1 MMLWAAYIM
10 LIAPVLSFLMNG
22 LMNQKQK
29 TNDTDKVLNRNHG
42 RVSLTPCV
50 RKALDR
56 SDSRESSPSFPAR
69 STLRFTT
76 KLKIA
81 ATILLDD
88 ALSTIFSNGMSDF
101 RCSWSLS
108 AA

>member
-29 TNDTDKVLNRNHG
+29 TNDTDKVCNHNHG
-42 RVSLTPCV
+42 RESLTLCV
-50 RKALDR
+50 RKALDQ
-56 SDSRESSPSFPAR
+56 SVSRESSQSFPAQ

-76 KLKIA
+76 KLKTA
-81 ATILLDD
+81 TTILLDA
-88 ALSTIFSNGMSDF
+88 ALSTIF
-101 RCSWSLS
+101 
-108 AA
+108 